1 MVFSSDFRLTADLR
15 DNIQT
20 TRVAPIRKLVRI
32 SRYVYKST
40 LHRPALGAV
49 IRINISVLSSQYP
62 NPEISDKSCNLLACL
77 VPTGPSYKQKMTHY
91 ISYYL

>member
-49 IRINISVLSSQYP
+49 IRINISVLSTLTPLRESRH
-62 NPEISDKSCNLLACL
+62 
-77 VPTGPSYKQKMTHY
+77 VPTATDVPTAK
-91 ISYYL
+91 